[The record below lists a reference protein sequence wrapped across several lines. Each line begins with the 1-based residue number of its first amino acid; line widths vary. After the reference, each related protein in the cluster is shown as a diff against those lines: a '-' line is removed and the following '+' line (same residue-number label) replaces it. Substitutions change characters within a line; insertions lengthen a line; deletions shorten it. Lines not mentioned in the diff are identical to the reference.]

1 MNYPDFWSVAKSHAE
16 PARAKTI
23 AQNADFCEGQMKQ
36 RNVGRVRAAPRS
48 GWFGPSAR
56 DPANHDASGPAT
68 PWDGK
73 GRAIE
78 TQGCRSTGPG
88 RQLRQLQ
95 NSQRNRLLV
104 LQLKPPQPL
113 RARRDSK
120 CVHRAARAADS
131 PGKFLWDQ

>member
-1 MNYPDFWSVAKSHAE
+1 
-16 PARAKTI
+16 
-23 AQNADFCEGQMKQ
+23 MKQ
-36 RNVGRVRAAPRS
+36 RNVGRARAAPRS
-48 GWFGPSAR
+48 SWFGPSAR

-78 TQGCRSTGPG
+78 THGCRSTGPD

-104 LQLKPPQPL
+104 LQLKPPPQLL
-113 RARRDSK
+113 RARRTASAFTGLHGLRTHLANSFGTSK
-120 CVHRAARAADS
+120 IRRYF
-131 PGKFLWDQ
+131 P